1 MKLQLTIGS
10 DTGEKKGTAIAP
22 LIKVG
27 LVGLV
32 ALAVVSRQDIRRY
45 LRLRRM

>member
-10 DTGEKKGTAIAP
+10 DGGEKKGLLIAP

-27 LVGLV
+27 LVGLA
-32 ALAVVSRQDIRRY
+32 ALAIVNRQDIRRY

>member
-1 MKLQLTIGS
+1 MKLQLTIGN
-10 DTGEKKGTAIAP
+10 DAGEKKGTALAP
-22 LIKVG
+22 LIKAG

-32 ALAVVSRQDIRRY
+32 ALAIVNRQDIRRY

>member
-10 DTGEKKGTAIAP
+10 DDGEKKGMVGP
-22 LIKVG
+22 LIKAG

-32 ALAVVSRQDIRRY
+32 ALAVVNRQDIRRY

>member
-10 DTGEKKGTAIAP
+10 DGDKKGTAVAP
-22 LIKVG
+22 LIKAA

-32 ALAVVSRQDIRRY
+32 ALAIVNRQDIRRY